1 MENSLKVTLVF
12 NRDLLNKAEIKKIIY
27 VKIPDEKKKNNLI
40 KKLEVKALD
49 ENIRFQKRKL
59 PQSFN
64 PVFKGYILFS
74 EKIELSDKK
83 LIDFADIF
91 FDGLEE
97 NFGINVINY
106 SLIDVKKDALKENYK
121 LKLFDFEIFNY
132 NFNEHRAIKNKLTVA
147 GGAKEINEL
156 AETIFVKPE
165 LKVRV
170 REKKPAKPALKK
182 AFKIK
187 EEKGVKTSGEKVK
200 PKKIVN
206 EKAIRGKAVKEN
218 EPAEAFRVFEAPEE
232 QAAGAVEVSEADTSA
247 GTREQVSLISLNWSL
262 LSPSESLP
270 VLENGEPEEIRQ
282 NSWVRIYFQKPSV
295 RQVVWR
301 LRDKQGT
308 NSAKPILRVYV
319 DDKMLWYELLDNE
332 FGSRY
337 IIFPDDY
344 ELAKTWVE
352 IGYIL
357 EKGEFIFIARSPIW
371 PPACLFKRLPKINS
385 KKRIP
390 KGVALIGATE
400 SIPGGRH
407 LPVNLSG
414 GSGAG
419 FFAPGAGK

>member
-27 VKIPDEKKKNNLI
+27 VKTPDEKKKNNLI

-64 PVFKGYILFS
+64 PVFRGYILFS
-74 EKIELSDKK
+74 KKIELSDKK
-83 LIDFADIF
+83 LIDFANIF

-132 NFNEHRAIKNKLTVA
+132 NFNEHRAIKNELTKA
-147 GGAKEINEL
+147 GAKEINEL

-165 LKVRV
+165 LKVRAGG
-170 REKKPAKPALKK
+170 KKPAKPALKK

-187 EEKGVKTSGEKVK
+187 EEKAVKTSGEKAK

-308 NSAKPILRVYV
+308 NSARPILRVYV
-319 DDKMLWYELLDNE
+319 DDKMLWYELLDNQ

-419 FFAPGAGK
+419 FFASGAGK

>member
-27 VKIPDEKKKNNLI
+27 VKTPDEKKKNNLI

-64 PVFKGYILFS
+64 PVFRGYILFS
-74 EKIELSDKK
+74 KKIELSDKK
-83 LIDFADIF
+83 LIDFANIF

-132 NFNEHRAIKNKLTVA
+132 NFNEHRAIKNELTVA
-147 GGAKEINEL
+147 GAKEINEL

-165 LKVRV
+165 LKVRAG
-170 REKKPAKPALKK
+170 EKKPAKPALKK
-182 AFKIK
+182 TFKIN
-187 EEKGVKTSGEKVK
+187 EEKAVKTSAEKAK

-206 EKAIRGKAVKEN
+206 EKALRGKIVKEN

-232 QAAGAVEVSEADTSA
+232 QASGAVEVSEADTSA

-308 NSAKPILRVYV
+308 NSARPILRVYV
-319 DDKMLWYELLDNE
+319 DDKMLWYELLDNQ

-419 FFAPGAGK
+419 FFASGAGK

>member
-64 PVFKGYILFS
+64 PVFRGYILFS
-74 EKIELSDKK
+74 KKIELSDKK

-132 NFNEHRAIKNKLTVA
+132 NFNEHRAIKNELTKA
-147 GGAKEINEL
+147 GAKEINEL

-165 LKVRV
+165 LKVRAGG
-170 REKKPAKPALKK
+170 KKPAKPALKK

-187 EEKGVKTSGEKVK
+187 EEKGVKTSGEKAK

-308 NSAKPILRVYV
+308 NSARPILRVYV
-319 DDKMLWYELLDNE
+319 DDKMLWYELLDNQ

-419 FFAPGAGK
+419 FFASGAGK

>member
-64 PVFKGYILFS
+64 PVFRGYILFS
-74 EKIELSDKK
+74 KKIELSDKK
-83 LIDFADIF
+83 LIDFANIF

-132 NFNEHRAIKNKLTVA
+132 NFNEHRAIKNELTKA
-147 GGAKEINEL
+147 GAKEINEL

-165 LKVRV
+165 LKVRAGG
-170 REKKPAKPALKK
+170 KKPAKPALKK

-187 EEKGVKTSGEKVK
+187 EEKAVKTSGEKAK

-308 NSAKPILRVYV
+308 NSARPILRVYV
-319 DDKMLWYELLDNE
+319 DDKMLWYELLDNQ

-419 FFAPGAGK
+419 FFASGAGK